1 MGTRGPSWPRALGA
15 AFGFGAFGLS
25 LAVPQ
30 FPIAEPGWWLSGHSS
45 HMVGGG
51 LTGWGPPRCPLRARG
66 GGSSEYGK
74 KGWVSSD
81 GAGTS
86 PSGRRWMMK
95 PRRNLSPGSAGCWRE
110 PPGALALPQ
119 CRGLSIETPP
129 LPSGALVEEGGCG
142 GWERGCR
149 PRSSRVPGAEP
160 HPRVELRVHTPLSP
174 GATGD
179 GARGRAETRP
189 TRFVPGR

>member
-1 MGTRGPSWPRALGA
+1 MQGTPPSRSAGSSAEPEAEDAALPAAAMHPRCTRGTRRPRA
-15 AFGFGAFGLS
+15 
-25 LAVPQ
+25 
-30 FPIAEPGWWLSGHSS
+30 HTR
-45 HMVGGG
+45 GG
-51 LTGWGPPRCPLRARG
+51 LG
-66 GGSSEYGK
+66 GGSGGGWWAQPRSPALEG
-74 KGWVSSD
+74 GWVSSD